1 MPTFHKRVENN
12 TIHIQVEVSVA
23 QGQQGHRFMALVDT
37 GATTTAVT
45 SRVVQMLGAPA
56 AIGRSQYGTAGSE
69 IVEANI
75 YGLHVAV
82 PVSTQAGETIF
93 ESGRALSVVELPHQP
108 LNYSVLLGMDF
119 LKQFHITMWNSNFI
133 MSN

>member
-1 MPTFHKRVENN
+1 
-12 TIHIQVEVSVA
+12 
-23 QGQQGHRFMALVDT
+23 MALVDT
-37 GATTTAVT
+37 GANRTAVT

-56 AIGRSQYGTAGSE
+56 AIGTSQYATAGSE
-69 IVEANI
+69 IVEASI

-82 PVSTQAGETIF
+82 PVSTQAGQTIF

-108 LNYSVLLGMDF
+108 RSYDVLLGMDI
-119 LKQFHITMWNSNFI
+119 LKQFHITMWDSNFV